1 MDSPNHSMQ
10 PNRRSALGSD
20 LRRNLVIGLAFHIS
34 CQRRSLMSALAR
46 FSMSCASS
54 SAALSI
60 REYIRAKPIVP
71 VFEVYRAA
79 CISADLC
86 RFQACRNFSSSG
98 LTIRSCEPPASGAG
112 ESVTPGAHVGL
123 LVGGR
128 IARFV
133 GSLSRVCFSSREK
146 HEAQQPSPRKR
157 SSAPEP
163 SMPHED

>member
-1 MDSPNHSMQ
+1 
-10 PNRRSALGSD
+10 
-20 LRRNLVIGLAFHIS
+20 
-34 CQRRSLMSALAR
+34 
-46 FSMSCASS
+46 MSCASS

-60 REYIRAKPIVP
+60 REYIKAKPIVP

-98 LTIRSCEPPASGAG
+98 LTIRSCEPPASVAG

-133 GSLSRVCFSSREK
+133 RR
-146 HEAQQPSPRKR
+146 PSPPCFCRVTGGLFAL
-157 SSAPEP
+157 SFGHSAPAGFAALHLVFGLECMAALWTFHCSTHWLRSMSPFMASLTLHASVPLP
-163 SMPHED
+163 SR